1 MKKALKL
8 LLLFIICSLSFK
20 GFSQKNRKQKVDYD
34 KERQYILV
42 DGNYYAKMEKQNYN
56 KIGLIKNY
64 SIRNKEDKELI
75 FFKYSPYQDWN
86 RERTQ
91 KVNKEAY
98 TITFINGGG
107 NVYMKKNFGE
117 KGVMKLIT
125 KNNLIQNDKI
135 DSESENRFIAINN
148 GRKGTDKKVD
158 NRVSDI
164 EIEANEIV
172 IDGSPIAKFSEKNM
186 KAEDGTDLL
195 KISIYNTIGEKV
207 ATATAPVKAASE
219 WLVVT
224 DSDGRTSEILYET
237 PGAKKKLFNWLLIKK
252 YL

>member
-1 MKKALKL
+1 MKKLSLIL
-8 LLLFIICSLSFK
+8 LPLFICVLSFS
-20 GFSQKNRKQKVDYD
+20 GVAQKKQKQKVQYD
-34 KERQYILV
+34 KERQYILLN
-42 DGNYYAKMEKQNYN
+42 GQYYAKMEKQNYN

-75 FFKYSPYQDWN
+75 FFKYSPFQDWN

-107 NVYMKKNFGE
+107 SVYMKKNFGE
-117 KGVMKLIT
+117 SAVMKLLT

-135 DSESENRFIAINN
+135 DSDSENRFIAINS
-148 GRKGTDKKVD
+148 GRKGSDKKVD
-158 NRVSDI
+158 NSVLDI
-164 EIEANEIV
+164 EIDGAEIMR
-172 IDGSPIAKFSEKNM
+172 DGSPIAKFSEKKI

-207 ATATAPVKAASE
+207 ATATAPVIGASE
-219 WLVVT
+219 WLVIT
-224 DSDGRTSEILYET
+224 DSDNKTSEILYEN